1 MDGGDSPFNT
11 HRWNHIC
18 ASVKYMNGEAHR
30 TIYVDGKLHFN
41 HTTSFLPSTN
51 WPNTRSF
58 TFGAREYPLDG
69 FPLNGLMT
77 DVQIFTEELSTKDMM
92 DYTTCQKVRYYF
104 SVTVAT

>member
-1 MDGGDSPFNT
+1 
-11 HRWNHIC
+11 
-18 ASVKYMNGEAHR
+18 MNGEAHR

-41 HTTSFLPSTN
+41 HTTSFLPSTI

-69 FPLNGLMT
+69 FPFNGLMT